1 MEKRVRQYIGL
12 LVAIISYYIIHEGAH
27 LLVALYYGVFKRV
40 NFMGLIGI
48 QIDVYH
54 TQMTDTQMG
63 ILCLVGAV
71 ATLITGWLLI
81 VFCKYICLLK
91 SKVLR
96 TMAWYTSLIMLFLDP
111 LYLSVL
117 CGFFGGGDMN
127 GIALLFPEMGVRI
140 VAAIVGVIHLVVMVK
155 YLWPSY
161 SKSFEER

>member
-27 LLVALYYGVFKRV
+27 LLVALHYGVFKRV
-40 NFMGLIGI
+40 NFMGFMGI
-48 QIDVYH
+48 QIDAYH

-63 ILCLVGAV
+63 IFNLVGAV

-81 VFCKYICLLK
+81 AFCRHICLLK

-96 TMAWYTSLIMLFLDP
+96 TIAWYTSLIMLFLDP
-111 LYLSVL
+111 VYLSVL
-117 CGFFGGGDMN
+117 CGFFGVGDMN

-140 VAAIVGVIHLVVMVK
+140 VAVIIGVIHLAVMVK
-155 YLWPSY
+155 YLLPEY
-161 SKSFEER
+161 SKSFREK